1 MGILSKLE
9 PNRVFYYFEEICQ
22 IPHGS
27 TNTKEISDY
36 CVNFAKEHGLLRAAG
51 RC

>member
-22 IPHGS
+22 MAQRIQKQS
-27 TNTKEISDY
+27 VII
-36 CVNFAKEHGLLRAAG
+36 V
-51 RC
+51 